1 MQKWVIQCKKEKKT
15 EHSDWLINKGTHR
28 EPIRLE
34 IRAVDRTKQQ
44 RNKMAATVGRFGEN
58 KNTVLIHVKF
68 DRYKE
73 NNKYINQSTSN
84 WTFGQH
90 K

>member
-34 IRAVDRTKQQ
+34 QLTGQNNNETKWRPLSEDLERTK
-44 RNKMAATVGRFGEN
+44 
-58 KNTVLIHVKF
+58 IYSF
-68 DRYKE
+68 DSCE
-73 NNKYINQSTSN
+73 V
-84 WTFGQH
+84 
-90 K
+90 